1 MNMRKSWIITVLV
14 IICATA
20 AAVSHPKLIHLTEI
34 YFNPFENKMEVRE
47 KNVSGIEI
55 ETDPNNYSIEVH
67 PKSGEV
73 TIVEE
78 AFPKNASKC
87 VEKAKAE
94 EIALEILLDEEAR
107 KILSELTETYGDL
120 VLEFYERGGFYEP
133 DIGEKVCTG
142 EFVIYPK
149 DFLLRNVEISVK
161 VNFVDRKHYSI
172 PMMCDEVLGNFCIRH
187 INPEFREPTD
197 EEREFAEKVLRE
209 KGYEWEKISMCV
221 SQLHTIL
228 PNGTLIPS
236 SNIYWIILEPEPS
249 KEIYKA
255 VALSFDSSKPEE
267 INEKDVFILSTIP
280 QLRGGV
286 I

>member
-1 MNMRKSWIITVLV
+1 MRKSWIITVLV

-20 AAVSHPKLIHLTEI
+20 AISQPKLIHLTEI

-55 ETDPNNYSIEVH
+55 EMNQNNYSIEVH

-73 TIVEE
+73 TIVKE

-94 EIALEILLDEEAR
+94 EIAIEILLDEGAR

-142 EFVIYPK
+142 ELWFT
-149 DFLLRNVEISVK
+149 R
-161 VNFVDRKHYSI
+161 
-172 PMMCDEVLGNFCIRH
+172 
-187 INPEFREPTD
+187 
-197 EEREFAEKVLRE
+197 
-209 KGYEWEKISMCV
+209 KIS
-221 SQLHTIL
+221 
-228 PNGTLIPS
+228 
-236 SNIYWIILEPEPS
+236 
-249 KEIYKA
+249 
-255 VALSFDSSKPEE
+255 F
-267 INEKDVFILSTIP
+267 
-280 QLRGGV
+280 
-286 I
+286 